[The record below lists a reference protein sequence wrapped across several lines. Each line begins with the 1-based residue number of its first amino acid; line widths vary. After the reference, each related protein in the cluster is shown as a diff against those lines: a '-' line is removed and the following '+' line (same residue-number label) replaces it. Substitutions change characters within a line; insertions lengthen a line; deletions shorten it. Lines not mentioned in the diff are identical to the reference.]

1 MRFQPTQVLFAVQ
14 FTHARD
20 LNAENIGMFSQ
31 PLLYSDEMPSKIN
44 FTKLMVTEHHKV
56 YDTYDEKREKPPEC
70 DGYILT
76 DTEGRLWSN
85 QYPTAS
91 YGQMSDE
98 GNRRFHRHSTTKEG
112 EEALVAELRKERG
125 SFYECH
131 LLSAVLEKIMK
142 GIKDLSEMSDDKIAE
157 GQKEAVVRKLGLLKQ
172 LQEQIVAQ
180 FKEAYPEHRLTQCW
194 KKLWAGGKKDWPNVT
209 IYRVV
214 PFDEVHQLSVEQ
226 IAMEVTANDKLEI
239 EYAGG
244 DLLCIRDTI
253 EDYQIH
259 GETTAV
265 QALEVL
271 FLEKTE
277 EVSEDGKS
285 VYFARQTELFDPE
298 AIVTAATCLLRR
310 AASEK
315 PYRAAD
321 LGSNIDVI
329 AERAS
334 RESVLRLSPRYLEYN
349 FKDGDKIEVKYASGD
364 IMSLE
369 NGGDAGIHLV
379 HSRKSV
385 VGEDPTMRD
394 IDVYSFP
401 EVVPEVAL
409 FAFQE
414 VIRTVHPESVMGATT
429 FQNALAWANLQCAI
443 DNSTGDKPV
452 EVQQ

>member
-1 MRFQPTQVLFAVQ
+1 MRFQPTQVLFAIQ
-14 FTHARD
+14 LTHARD
-20 LNAENIGMFSQ
+20 LEGDRIGMFSQ

-56 YDTYDEKREKPPEC
+56 YDSYDEKRTKPPEC

-131 LLSAVLEKIMK
+131 LLSDVLEKIMK
-142 GIKDLSEMSDDKIAE
+142 SIKDLSEMPDDKIAE

-172 LQEQIVAQ
+172 LQEQIVTQ

-209 IYRVV
+209 IHRVI
-214 PFDEVHQLSVEQ
+214 PFDEIHQLSVEQ

-253 EDYQIH
+253 SDYQIH

-271 FLEKTE
+271 FLEKSE
-277 EVSEDGKS
+277 EVSEDGKQCFT
-285 VYFARQTELFDPE
+285 VCGVELFEPTE
-298 AIVTAATCLLRR
+298 PAGAAICFLQR
-310 AASEK
+310 AVSEK
-315 PYRAAD
+315 PYRARNM
-321 LGSNIDVI
+321 GTNIDVI

-334 RESVLRLSPRYLEYN
+334 REIVLRLSPRYLEYN
-349 FKDGDKIEVKYASGD
+349 FKDGDEISVRYQSGD
-364 IMSLE
+364 VMTLK
-369 NGGDAGIHLV
+369 NCGDGGIRLT
-379 HSRKSV
+379 HSCKNSKFD
-385 VGEDPTMRD
+385 DPAHRD

-409 FAFQE
+409 LTFQQ
-414 VIRTVHPESVMGATT
+414 VIRAAWPESIMSLQL
-429 FQNALAWANLQCAI
+429 FQDAFVWARSKYVDENF
-443 DNSTGDKPV
+443 TGDKPV